1 MAWNVSSEA
10 RYFGKFLSD
19 EITMTDTTPINSDAI
34 PAGAAHDET
43 NAAGMIIGGQHLYL
57 GIQVTT
63 GGTDLVADLL
73 LQHSPDGTNWTTDG
87 TVIADTTPNVTGWK
101 LAYYD
106 LSTKHAPYWRL
117 RFNDA
122 AVAVGATGKF
132 KFMVCALNPVA
143 YSQWPL

>member
-1 MAWNVSSEA
+1 MAWNLSTEA

-19 EITMTDTTPINSDAI
+19 EITMTDTTAINSDTI
-34 PAGAAHDET
+34 PAGAAQGT
-43 NAAGMIIGGQHLYL
+43 TTGAGMIIGGQHLYL
-57 GIQVTT
+57 GMQVTT
-63 GGTDLVADLL
+63 GGSNVVADLL

-87 TVIADTTPNVTGWK
+87 TVIADTTPDVTGWK

-122 AVAVGATGKF
+122 AAAVGTTGKF
-132 KFMVCALNPVA
+132 KFMVCALNPTA
-143 YSQWPL
+143 LWQYLP